1 VEVRKRKPFK
11 LRRGIHK
18 KFFVPIAARTKDLP
32 RLIVTKLYD
41 MSRSENTQ
49 FKLGTIPRELSG
61 VR

>member
-1 VEVRKRKPFK
+1 M
-11 LRRGIHK
+11 
-18 KFFVPIAARTKDLP
+18 PIAARTKDLP